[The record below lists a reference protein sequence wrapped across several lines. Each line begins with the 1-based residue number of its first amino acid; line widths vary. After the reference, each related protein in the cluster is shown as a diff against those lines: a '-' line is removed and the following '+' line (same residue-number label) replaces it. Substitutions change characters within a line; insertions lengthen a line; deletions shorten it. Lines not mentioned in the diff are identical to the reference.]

1 MNECFMANIEFVIVL
16 TQHRFVGHIFL
27 PYLIQKEDKYY
38 TTIKLVKPHD
48 FKDHDYSFRTYEKEL
63 VELIDRYSD
72 ERLTRRFSRAA
83 NVTEFYSR
91 LDTSKFQKHVIPHIE
106 QCMWEVARILMLSPV
121 RLLKKEAK
129 YANLYDEDEIQVY
142 PFFAKPVFY
151 FERLDDETRYR
162 LKIILEDKEVPLLN
176 RNISVIA
183 NSPAIILHR
192 NQLLVFEKFEGK
204 RLTPFFSKEYISVP
218 HSMEE
223 KYYPGFMRKTIR
235 DFDVVARGF
244 ILEEGEVEKSAVLR
258 PEYNLQYEPCL
269 ALHFRYGDEM
279 FLPNAA
285 REVAVQYKKNGNDVL
300 FRKIKRDKEWEKSIL
315 DKIQLLGLKEKNGFY
330 VPIKG
335 YPADQKDALY
345 FLLNWISR
353 NRHELQRAGIETG
366 HGNLEKKYFTGE
378 QTLEVKTGSSGDWFD
393 VYATVT
399 FGTFSF
405 PFIKLKNHILN
416 GIREFELPNGEVA
429 VIPEE
434 WCARYK
440 SLMPFARSRED
451 KMQFGK
457 HHYALLQDILPE
469 EDHANLMSFKSMVNV
484 HLPVDLKADLRSYQ
498 RTGFQ
503 WMYNLHMNGFGGC
516 LADDMGLGK
525 TLQTLALLLKLK
537 RQNSFPTI
545 NSSLS
550 KNGQLDLFA
559 TSGQEPIVQKASLIV
574 LPTSLVHNWEAEV
587 LKFTPA
593 LKVYRHAGQQR
604 KTNAELE
611 SAADYYD
618 IILTT
623 YGTVRN
629 DVDVLSRLKFFY
641 LILDESQYVKNPLS
655 KTYKAVMKL
664 QSDHRMALTGTPIEN
679 SLSDLWAQMNFL
691 NKGLLGN
698 LPFFQKYFMTP
709 IEKHNSIDQQEKL
722 QVLIRP
728 FILRRTKDEVAR
740 DLPPLMEQVIVCE
753 MDDDQEKIYEI
764 EKSVIRNSI
773 LLGIEQDGVKNT
785 SMLILQGLTR
795 LRQLANH
802 PKLLADVEATESGK
816 FEEIFRMLENVV
828 AEKHKVLVFSSFVK
842 HLGLIKRRLESENW
856 KYSMLTG
863 KTTNRGEVI
872 RQFQED
878 KENHIFLI
886 SLKAGGV
893 GLNLTSA
900 DYVFIVDPWWN
911 PASENQAISRAHR
924 IGQNKHVFVYRFITK
939 GSIEEKIQQL
949 QIRKSSLADK
959 FINSNNPLQE
969 ITKDEILSL
978 FV

>member
-1 MNECFMANIEFVIVL
+1 MANIEFVIVL
-16 TQHRFVGHIFL
+16 TQHRFLGNIFL
-27 PYLIQKEDKYY
+27 PYLIQKEDKFY
-38 TTIKLVKPHD
+38 TTLKLVKPHD
-48 FKDHDYSFRTYEKEL
+48 FKDHDYSFKPYEKEL
-63 VELIDRYSD
+63 VELMDRYSD

-83 NVTEFYSR
+83 NVTEFYAQ
-91 LDTSKFQKHVIPHIE
+91 LETLKFQKHVIPHIE
-106 QCMWEVARILMLSPV
+106 QCMWEVGRILMLSPV
-121 RLLKKEAK
+121 RLLKKETK

-142 PFFAKPVFY
+142 PLFAKPVFY
-151 FERLDDETRYR
+151 FERLDNETRYR
-162 LKIILEDKEVPLLN
+162 LSILLEDKEVPLLN
-176 RNISVIA
+176 RNISIIT
-183 NSPAIILHR
+183 NSPAIVLYR
-192 NQLLVFEKFEGK
+192 NQLLVFEKFDGK
-204 RLTPFFSKEYISVP
+204 RLTPFFSKEFISVP
-218 HSMEE
+218 HAMEE
-223 KYYPGFMRKTIR
+223 KYYSGFIRKTIR
-235 DFDVVARGF
+235 DFEVVAKGF
-244 ILEEGEVEKSAVLR
+244 QLEEGEVDKTAILK

-269 ALHFRYGDEM
+269 GLHFRYGEEM
-279 FLPNAA
+279 FLPNTI
-285 REVAVQYKKNGNDVL
+285 REVAVQYKKNKDVVL
-300 FRKIKRDKEWEKSIL
+300 FRKIMRNKEWENSIL
-315 DKIQLLGLKEKNGFY
+315 DKLQLLGLKEKNGFY
-330 VPIKG
+330 VPLKG
-335 YPADQKDALY
+335 YQADQKDGLY
-345 FLLNWISR
+345 FLINWLNR
-353 NRHELQRAGIETG
+353 NGQELQREGIEIG
-366 HGNLEKKYFTGE
+366 QGNLEKKYFTGE
-378 QTLEVKTGSSGDWFD
+378 QDLVVKTGLTGDWFD

-399 FGTFSF
+399 FGSFSF

-416 GIREFELPNGEVA
+416 EIREFELPNGQIA
-429 VIPEE
+429 IIPEE
-434 WCARYK
+434 WFARYK
-440 SLMPFARSRED
+440 SLLPLARTRED

-457 HHYALLQDILPE
+457 HHYALLQNVLQTE
-469 EDHANLMSFKSMVNV
+469 EHAKLLKIKALVNV
-484 HLPVDLKADLRSYQ
+484 HLPGDLNAGLRTYQKA
-498 RTGFQ
+498 GFQ
-503 WMYNLHMNGFGGC
+503 WMYGLYMNGFGGC

-525 TLQTLALLLKLK
+525 TLQTLTLLLKLK
-537 RQNSFPTI
+537 RQD
-545 NSSLS
+545 SSP
-550 KNGQLDLFA
+550 KGFFTQAKDGQLDLFTKSA
-559 TSGQEPIVQKASLIV
+559 QEQEVQKASLIV

-587 LKFTPA
+587 QKFTPV
-593 LKVYRHAGQQR
+593 LKVYRHVGQQR
-604 KTNAELE
+604 KTNSDLE
-611 SAADYYD
+611 NAAGYYD

-629 DVDVLSRLKFFY
+629 DVDTLSRLKFFY

-664 QSDHRMALTGTPIEN
+664 QSEHRMALTGTPIEN

-698 LPFFQKYFMTP
+698 LAFFHKYFMTP

-728 FILRRTKDEVAR
+728 FILRRTKDEVAK
-740 DLPPLMEQVIVCE
+740 DLPPLMEQVIMCE
-753 MDDDQEKIYEI
+753 MDDVQQKIYET

-773 LLGIEQDGVKNT
+773 LSGIEQEGVKKT
-785 SMLILQGLTR
+785 AMLILQGLTR

-802 PKLLADVEATESGK
+802 PQLLSDVEATESGK

-842 HLGLIKRRLESENW
+842 HLDLIKKRMEDENW

-863 KTTNRGEVI
+863 KTMNRGEVI

-878 KENHIFLI
+878 DENHIFLI

-949 QIRKSSLADK
+949 QSRKSSLADK

-978 FV
+978 FA

>member
-1 MNECFMANIEFVIVL
+1 MVNIEFVIVL
-16 TQHRFVGHIFL
+16 TQHRFLGNIFL
-27 PYLIQKEDKYY
+27 PYLIQKEEKFY
-38 TTIKLVKPHD
+38 TTVKLVKPHD
-48 FKDHDYSFRTYEKEL
+48 FKNSDYTFKPYEKEL
-63 VELIDRYSD
+63 VELMDRYSD
-72 ERLTRRFSRAA
+72 ERLMKRFSRAA
-83 NVTEFYSR
+83 NVTEFYAR
-91 LDTSKFQKHVIPHIE
+91 LETAKFQKHVMPHIE
-106 QCMWEVARILMLSPV
+106 QCMWEMARILMLSPV
-121 RLLKKEAK
+121 RLLNKEAK

-151 FERLDDETRYR
+151 FERLDNETRYR
-162 LKIILEDKEVPLLN
+162 LRILLEDKEVPLLN
-176 RNISVIA
+176 RNVAIIT
-183 NSPAIILHR
+183 NSPAIVLNM

-218 HSMEE
+218 HTMEE
-223 KYYPGFMRKTIR
+223 KYYSGFLRKTIR
-235 DFDVVARGF
+235 DFDVVAKGF
-244 ILEEGEVEKSAVLR
+244 QLEEGEVEKTAILK

-269 ALHFRYGDEM
+269 VLHFRYGDEM
-279 FLPNAA
+279 FLPNTT
-285 REVAVQYKKNGNDVL
+285 REVAVQYKKKGDVVL
-300 FRKIKRDKEWEKSIL
+300 FRKIMRNKEWENSVL
-315 DKIQLLGLKEKNGFY
+315 ENLQLLGLKEKSGFY
-330 VPIKG
+330 LPVKG
-335 YPADQKDALY
+335 LPGEQNDGLY
-345 FLLNWISR
+345 FLINWLNR
-353 NRHELQRAGIETG
+353 NREELQRAGIEIG
-366 HGNLEKKYFTGE
+366 QGSLEKKYFTGE
-378 QTLEVKTGSSGDWFD
+378 QSLVVKTGSTGDWFD

-399 FGTFSF
+399 FGPFSF
-405 PFIKLKNHILN
+405 PFVKLKNHILN
-416 GIREFELPNGEVA
+416 DIREFELPNGEVA

-434 WCARYK
+434 WFARYK
-440 SLMPFARSRED
+440 SLMPFARTRED

-457 HHYALLQDILPE
+457 HHYALLQNVF
-469 EDHANLMSFKSMVNV
+469 HADEHADLVKLKGIENV
-484 HLPVDLKADLRSYQ
+484 HLPEDLKAGLRNYQ

-503 WMYNLHMNGFGGC
+503 WMYGLHVNGFGGC

-525 TLQTLALLLKLK
+525 TLQTLVLLLKLK
-537 RQNSFPTI
+537 RQDSTPKGASANS
-545 NSSLS
+545 
-550 KNGQLDLFA
+550 KDGQLDLFA
-559 TSGQEPIVQKASLIV
+559 ISEQEQTIQKASLIV

-587 LKFTPA
+587 LKFTPV
-593 LKVYRHAGQQR
+593 LKVYRHVGQQR
-604 KTNAELE
+604 KTNSDLE
-611 SAADYYD
+611 KAAGYYD

-629 DVDVLSRLKFFY
+629 DVDALSQLKFFY

-655 KTYKAVMKL
+655 KTYKAISKL
-664 QSDHRMALTGTPIEN
+664 QSEHRMALTGTPIEN

-698 LPFFQKYFMTP
+698 FAFFQKYFMTP

-740 DLPPLMEQVIVCE
+740 DLPPLMEQVIMCE
-753 MDDDQEKIYEI
+753 MDDEQQKTYET
-764 EKSVIRNSI
+764 EKSIIRNSI
-773 LLGIEQDGVKNT
+773 LTGMEQEGVKNT
-785 SMLILQGLTR
+785 AMLVLQGLTR

-842 HLGLIKRRLESENW
+842 HLELIKTRMEAENW
-856 KYSMLTG
+856 RYSMLTG
-863 KTTNRGEVI
+863 KTVNRGEVI
-872 RQFQED
+872 QQFQND
-878 KENHIFLI
+878 DNNHIFLI

-949 QIRKSSLADK
+949 QTRKSSLAEK

-969 ITKDEILSL
+969 ITKDEILNL